1 MPSLPVIRSDR
12 DAAALAGGTDLVRSY
27 LRDIGRVPLLSHE
40 QEITLGRQVQ
50 ELMALEEQ
58 RDELRMRAGGEE
70 PTDGQL
76 AEAAGITPQQLKKRL
91 RSGQRA
97 KERMVAANLRLVVSV
112 AKKYTKRNM

>member
-1 MPSLPVIRSDR
+1 MPSLPVLRSDR
-12 DAAALAGGTDLVRSY
+12 DAAAFAGGTDLVRSY

-50 ELMALEEQ
+50 ELMLLEEQ
-58 RDELRMRAGGEE
+58 REELRIRAGGTD
-70 PTDGQL
+70 PTDEEL
-76 AEAAGITPQQLKKRL
+76 AKAAGITPQQLKKRL

-112 AKKYTKRNM
+112 AKKYT

>member
-58 RDELRMRAGGEE
+58 REELQLRAGGEV
-70 PTDGQL
+70 PSDAAL
-76 AEAAGITPQQLKKRL
+76 AKEAGLTPQQLKKRL
-91 RSGQRA
+91 RNG
-97 KERMVAANLRLVVSV
+97 
-112 AKKYTKRNM
+112 

>member
-50 ELMALEEQ
+50 ELM
-58 RDELRMRAGGEE
+58 
-70 PTDGQL
+70 
-76 AEAAGITPQQLKKRL
+76 
-91 RSGQRA
+91 
-97 KERMVAANLRLVVSV
+97 
-112 AKKYTKRNM
+112 